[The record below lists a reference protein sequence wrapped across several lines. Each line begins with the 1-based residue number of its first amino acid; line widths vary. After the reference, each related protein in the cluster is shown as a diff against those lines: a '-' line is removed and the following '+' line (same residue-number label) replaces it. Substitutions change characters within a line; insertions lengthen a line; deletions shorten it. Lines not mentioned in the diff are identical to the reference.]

1 MVSKVMGKGIELNQL
16 LGKLNKLVPL
26 RLAESWDNVSALTVH
41 SEVANLQVAVVKLQL
56 GVFKIGNLS
65 RSLKFFNSEGST
77 RIDLKIW

>member
-41 SEVANLQVAVVKLQL
+41 LEVANLQVAVVKLQF

-65 RSLKFFNSEGST
+65 RSLKLFNSEGST